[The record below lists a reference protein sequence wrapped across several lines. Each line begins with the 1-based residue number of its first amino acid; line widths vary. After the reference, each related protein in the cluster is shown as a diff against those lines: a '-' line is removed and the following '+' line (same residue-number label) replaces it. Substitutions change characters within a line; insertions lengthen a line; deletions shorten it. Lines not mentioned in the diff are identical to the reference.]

1 MRWAVSLLLLRSH
14 VSDLVGLG
22 PLLAPEL
29 AAEPSLFEKLAIPI
43 IGTIGMVIVAAFTL
57 IGTFRTSGKAAQ
69 VQRDNE
75 LDQRADR
82 QNERLL
88 AEVTRLTSLVE
99 QREKERD
106 MAVEARDHARE
117 QLNDYRERY
126 AALRVQV
133 RNAGLDPDNIATT

>member
-1 MRWAVSLLLLRSH
+1 VAGLI
-14 VSDLVGLG
+14 GLG

-29 AAEPSLFEKLAIPI
+29 ASDPSLVEKLAIPI
-43 IGTIGMVIVAAFTL
+43 IGTLGMIVVGALTL

-126 AALRVQV
+126 ATLRVQV
-133 RNAGLDPDNIATT
+133 RSAGLDPDNIGQTT

>member
-1 MRWAVSLLLLRSH
+1 M
-14 VSDLVGLG
+14 
-22 PLLAPEL
+22 
-29 AAEPSLFEKLAIPI
+29 I
-43 IGTIGMVIVAAFTL
+43 IVAAFTL

-126 AALRVQV
+126 ATLRVQV
-133 RNAGLDPDNIATT
+133 RSAGLDPDNIGQTT